1 LLIDAMPSAVTDLV
15 LRGIALPGLNV
26 AVSNVRGPDAPL
38 YLAGARRARLYPV
51 SAIADGQ
58 GLNLTAVSYDGVLAL
73 SAVACRNMLPDP
85 GFFADC
91 LRESFAELTAA
102 AKAEA
107 ASGRRG

>member
-1 LLIDAMPSAVTDLV
+1 
-15 LRGIALPGLNV
+15 
-26 AVSNVRGPDAPL
+26 
-38 YLAGARRARLYPV
+38 
-51 SAIADGQ
+51 
-58 GLNLTAVSYDGVLAL
+58 
-73 SAVACRNMLPDP
+73 MLPDP